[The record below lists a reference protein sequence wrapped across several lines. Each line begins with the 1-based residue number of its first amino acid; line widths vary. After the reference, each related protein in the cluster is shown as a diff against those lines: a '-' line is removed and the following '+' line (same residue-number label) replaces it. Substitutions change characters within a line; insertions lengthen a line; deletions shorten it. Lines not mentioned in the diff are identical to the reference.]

1 VICVLAAST
10 QIPLHFRSQIR
21 SCANIFAEV
30 IFVPSPFPGMDPYL
44 EAPDIWVDFHGRLA
58 EVISSDLNRKLPARY
73 VARLSPRVVYEFV
86 EIAETRGIRPDIGV
100 YEIQTMEQAETPT
113 AAAVTTITAPVTSLV
128 ALEEPV
134 RLFSV
139 EIREVGTM
147 RLVTAIEILSPAN
160 KRSGHEAREE
170 YLEKRRSLLR
180 SSAHLIEIDLL
191 RSGERMPLE
200 KPVPK
205 AAYYIIL
212 SRVQKRPVVEV
223 WPVQIWDK
231 LPTIP
236 VPLLHPDPDV
246 PLDLNSVV
254 ASVYER
260 GAYDRII
267 DYRQPPPPPLTDE
280 EAQWIDRWLRAK
292 GLR

>member
-1 VICVLAAST
+1 LCSRRFDSN
-10 QIPLHFRSQIR
+10 PLHFRSQIR

-44 EAPDIWVDFHGRLA
+44 EAPDIWVDFH
-58 EVISSDLNRKLPARY
+58 SDLASEIRTALNRTMPRRY
-73 VARLSPRVVYEFV
+73 IAQVSPRVVYEVV
-86 EIAETRGIRPDIGV
+86 EISELRSARPDVGIYASSEPSG
-100 YEIQTMEQAETPT
+100 
-113 AAAVTTITAPVTSLV
+113 AAASVATSSKVAPVESV
-128 ALEEPV
+128 IAVEEPV
-134 RLFSV
+134 RYYSV

-147 RLVTAIEILSPAN
+147 RLVTVIEILSPAN
-160 KRSGHEAREE
+160 KRSGSDARAE
-170 YLEKRRSLLR
+170 YLDKRRALLR
-180 SSAHLIEIDLL
+180 SNTHLIEIDLL

-205 AAYYIIL
+205 ATYYIVL
-212 SRVQKRPVVEV
+212 SRVQKRPRVDV
-223 WPVQIWDK
+223 WPVQLWEP

>member
-1 VICVLAAST
+1 
-10 QIPLHFRSQIR
+10 
-21 SCANIFAEV
+21 
-30 IFVPSPFPGMDPYL
+30 VPSPFPGMDPYL
-44 EAPDIWVDFHGRLA
+44 EAPEIWVDFHNNLA
-58 EVISSDLNRKLPARY
+58 SEIQATLNRVLPRRY
-73 VARLSPRVVYEFV
+73 IARLNPYVVYELV
-86 EIAETRGIRPDIGV
+86 EIADIRIARPDIGV
-100 YEIQTMEQAETPT
+100 YETQPPEQTTVPT
-113 AAAVTTITAPVTSLV
+113 ATAVATITAPVTSLV

-205 AAYYIIL
+205 AAYYIVL

-223 WPVQIWDK
+223 WPVQIWEK
-231 LPTIP
+231 LPTVP

-246 PLDLNSVV
+246 LLDLNGVV

-260 GAYDRII
+260 GAYERII

-280 EAQWIDRWLRAK
+280 EAQWIDRWLREK